1 METSI
6 DTDSD
11 NVSLYG
17 QVVWSVL
24 NLTAYC
30 YSSRTRA
37 MFNCIDYGRGA
48 RTGWKT
54 V

>member
-6 DTDSD
+6 DTNSD
-11 NVSLYG
+11 HVSLYG
-17 QVVWSVL
+17 QVWSVL
-24 NLTAYC
+24 KLTAYC
-30 YSSRTRA
+30 YSSRA
-37 MFNCIDYGRGA
+37 MSNCIDYGRGT